1 MKKII
6 ATNKAPEAIGPYSQA
21 IDTGSLIFSSGQ
33 IPINPEKGEVPEGV
47 MAQTTQCLENVKAIA
62 EEAGLTMDHI
72 VKVSVFMK
80 DLEDFAVMNEVY
92 STYFTQYPA
101 RSTFQV
107 ARLPKD
113 VLVEVEVIIARNDK

>member
-21 IDTGSLIFSSGQ
+21 IDTGSLIFASGQ
-33 IPINPEKGEVPEGV
+33 IPIIPETGEIPEGIS
-47 MAQTTQCLENVKAIA
+47 AQTKQCLENVKAIA
-62 EEAGLTMDHI
+62 QEAGLTMDHI
-72 VKVSVFMK
+72 VKVTVFMK
-80 DLEDFAVMNEVY
+80 DLEDFATMNEIY

-113 VLVEVEVIIARNDK
+113 ALVEVEVIIGRNE